1 MSVAVRFGLIGLGR
15 WGQVHLRTLLA
26 LGDRC
31 RLTHLGTR
39 HPDHAALVPYPVR
52 VMADWRA
59 LIEADCDAVIIAAP
73 PHVHAEMVEACVS
86 AGKPCIVEKPL
97 CLDVATAE
105 RVHARVTQAGALVLV
120 DHTQLFHPAYQ
131 ALKRSLREAGEPVRI
146 VLAERMGSEY
156 PKPDVPV
163 LWDWGPHDVSLS
175 LDLLGQDPVEIGAL
189 GGPPGASGDPELVSL
204 RLDFASGAC
213 AWIHAG
219 RLASQKRRV
228 LGVLTDTRVYVF
240 DDLAAEKLVVSS
252 RRAMAGTPN
261 SLPVWPQRRPW
272 PLPSDESSMTVMLTY
287 FLDGLAG
294 GERGCFGTGLA
305 LRVTRVLG
313 TCESLLRRLE
323 VTGQKSFDRSTRHV
337 R

>member
-1 MSVAVRFGLIGLGR
+1 MVRFGLIGLGR
-15 WGQVHLRTLLA
+15 WGKVHLRTLLA

-39 HPDHAALVPYPVR
+39 NPDHAALVPYPVR

-105 RVHARVTQAGALVLV
+105 RVHARVTQAGALILV

-131 ALKRSLREAGEPVRI
+131 ALKAALREAGEPVRVI
-146 VLAERMGSEY
+146 LAERMGSEH

-163 LWDWGPHDVSLS
+163 LWDWCPHDVSLS

-204 RLDFASGAC
+204 RLDFAGGAC
-213 AWIHAG
+213 AWVHAG

-228 LGVLTDTRVYVF
+228 FSVFTARQVYVF
-240 DDLAAEKLVVSS
+240 DDLAAEKLAVSS
-252 RRAMAGTPN
+252 FEAAHGDRQG
-261 SLPVWPQRRPW
+261 LPAWPQTRAW
-272 PLPSDESSMTVMLTY
+272 PLASSQSSMTAMVTY
-287 FLDGLAG
+287 FLDGMGA
-294 GERGCFGTGLA
+294 GERGYFGTDLA

-313 TCESLLRRLE
+313 TCEFLLRR
-323 VTGQKSFDRSTRHV
+323 VVGQRGAA
-337 R
+337 